1 MGARMLNKCLAVAA
15 ILLFIGVAFAPSI
28 NAMFDSE
35 MSDLNEKSG
44 DEVTIFYGDAS
55 QEFSK
60 DKLGH
65 NHRHRHIHTS
75 AFYLHFDANLDEL
88 NLELILNY
96 TAEMNYT
103 LKFPFVPAPLVA
115 FGLKVENYTDF
126 KWESFKLKHHGYAK
140 HEGNISVEV
149 SLDLENIESGDTI
162 ILQPIISLISV
173 PFLETPDVN
182 KSWTWTLLLRFLYN
196 IPLVLRLNLLLH
208 NGLLPILAPYNGF
221 FEGAPITL
229 FFH

>member
-1 MGARMLNKCLAVAA
+1 MIRKGLAVAG
-15 ILLFIGVAFAPSI
+15 ILLFIVVAFAPSI

-65 NHRHRHIHTS
+65 NRRHGHIHTS

-103 LKFPFVPAPLVA
+103 LKFPFVYAPLVA

-140 HEGNISVEV
+140 REGNISVEV
-149 SLDLENIESGDTI
+149 SLGMENIESGNTI

-173 PFLETPDVN
+173 PFLETPDEN
-182 KSWTWTLLLRFLYN
+182 DIS
-196 IPLVLRLNLLLH
+196 I
-208 NGLLPILAPYNGF
+208 
-221 FEGAPITL
+221 
-229 FFH
+229 

>member
-1 MGARMLNKCLAVAA
+1 MKK
-15 ILLFIGVAFAPSI
+15 LLVVGVIVLFLGVAIAPSI
-28 NAMFDSE
+28 NAMFDSK

-44 DEVTIFYGDAS
+44 DEVIIFYGYAS

-75 AFYLHFDANLDEL
+75 AFYLHFDANVDEL

-96 TAEMNYT
+96 SAEMNYT
-103 LKFPFVPAPLVA
+103 LKFPFVLAPLVA

-140 HEGNISVEV
+140 CEGNISVEV
-149 SLDLENIESGDTI
+149 SLDMENIESGDTI

-173 PFLETPDVN
+173 PFLSTPDEN
-182 KSWTWTLLLRFLYN
+182 KSWTWILLLRFLYN
-196 IPLVLRLNLLLH
+196 IPLVLKLNLLLH
-208 NGLLPILAPYNGF
+208 NWVLPTLAPYNWF
-221 FEGAPITL
+221 FEGEGAPITL